1 MHIQSSYIR
10 CVPQLQFQFGDRGS
24 LLAEDVR
31 EGMDALTLTLRPELV
46 RYGEEMLRS
55 PYSLQQMPRIG
66 KKPLNS
72 FSVMLPER
80 TPDLQCV

>member
-1 MHIQSSYIR
+1 MHIQFSYIR

-55 PYSLQQMPRIG
+55 
-66 KKPLNS
+66 